1 MSGDDQARTAVQ
13 STAGATFSA
22 AVYSLSA
29 VKAAAYRI
37 AASAAVR
44 IDSVDGEITCTL
56 VFSKP
61 LSAGEAAD
69 VVHQLTLEVLDQ
81 DLRESIAAE
90 TAPVRN
96 AILAH
101 AFSKTGLQG

>member
-1 MSGDDQARTAVQ
+1 MSRASSGDSAQ
-13 STAGATFSA
+13 STATATFSA
-22 AVYSLSA
+22 SVYSLTA

-44 IDSVDGEITCTL
+44 IECADDEIICAL
-56 VFSKP
+56 SFPKP
-61 LSAGEAAD
+61 LTSIEAAD
-69 VVHQLTLEVLDQ
+69 VVHQFTLEVLDQ

-101 AFSKTGLQG
+101 AFSKTGLQGE